1 MKRKKT
7 AATEL
12 PRKVTQQEKD
22 GWKISLLSSKWFV
35 ILLLLLAGIVWY
47 GFYSTHTKEIAG
59 SDDREF
65 ASIARNIANGKG
77 IVKNFVFP
85 VDVNFF
91 EKPPIPEFF
100 HPPGYPLI
108 IAGFFKLFGISDF
121 VALLPSYLSYFILVI
136 LLFFFVKR
144 YLDIKTAA
152 IATVMLIFNKE
163 ILDFSLIALSDT
175 VYIPIFFLFFFLF
188 VKAKTLRGIFIAGIL
203 LGISQLVR
211 NNIYPFLIPTLVYL
225 YFYPDLPR
233 WKKTTFF
240 MSGIFIPIVLDGIR
254 SFSETRSPL
263 FSYGKFML
271 MSYSEKYPWENV
283 FRNIVDPSLFEFL
296 TVEPGQ
302 FIFKYLTNLVT
313 VMEQVLSVSNL
324 YLSAFFLLEMFYWKD
339 NQDWNR
345 IKTLFL
351 FLFLSQILF
360 ISSAN
365 FSTTRF
371 FIFFIPMII
380 IFAAKGFLRVSTPL
394 ISAIKASWQQ
404 RIYLILFFLFFVFFM
419 LPVLYTTFA
428 PNKSPVLD
436 YKTPQ
441 FGFLV
446 EKQEAERLNEFLR
459 HELKGNQVIWTDLP
473 EILEWEG
480 DQLCGW
486 LPTQVKMIYEI
497 HKRIPVDAILLTSA
511 RTPYRMEQEWQYLL
525 FNDVSLPQYRTV
537 KVYRGRA
544 VFAKLLIR
552 DEGE

>member
-1 MKRKKT
+1 M
-7 AATEL
+7 
-12 PRKVTQQEKD
+12 
-22 GWKISLLSSKWFV
+22 ISSKWFIL
-35 ILLLLLAGIVWY
+35 ILLLLAVVVWY

-77 IVKNFVFP
+77 IVKNLVFP

-91 EKPPIPEFF
+91 ERLPIPEFF

-152 IATVMLIFNKE
+152 VAAVILIFNKE

-175 VYIPIFFLFFFLF
+175 VYIPIFFLFFFLL

-233 WKKTTFF
+233 WRKITFL
-240 MSGIFIPIVLDGIR
+240 MIGIFIPVILEGIR
-254 SFSETRSPL
+254 SFLETGTPF

-271 MSYSEKYPWENV
+271 MSYSEKYPWINV
-283 FRNIVDPSLFEFL
+283 FRNIANPSLFEFL
-296 TVEPGQ
+296 IDEPGQ
-302 FIFKYLTNLVT
+302 FISKYLTNLVT
-313 VMEQVLSVSNL
+313 IMDQILTVSNL
-324 YLSAFFLLEMFYWKD
+324 YLLAFFLSEMFYWKD

-360 ISSAN
+360 ISSVN

-380 IFAAKGFLRVSTPL
+380 IFAAKGFLRVSTDL
-394 ISAIKASWQQ
+394 ISAIKIPWQK
-404 RIYLILFFLFFVFFM
+404 RIYSLLLFLFFVFFM
-419 LPVLYTTFA
+419 LPVLYAIFT
-428 PNKSPVLD
+428 PHKSAGLGF
-436 YKTPQ
+436 KTPQ
-441 FGFLV
+441 FGFLIQ
-446 EKQEAERLNEFLR
+446 KQEAEKLNEFLR
-459 HELKGNQVIWTDLP
+459 QELKENQVIWTDLP

-511 RTPYRMEQEWQYLL
+511 RTPYRMEQEWQYL
-525 FNDVSLPQYRTV
+525 FFKEVSLPRYRTV
-537 KVYRGRA
+537 KVYRGES